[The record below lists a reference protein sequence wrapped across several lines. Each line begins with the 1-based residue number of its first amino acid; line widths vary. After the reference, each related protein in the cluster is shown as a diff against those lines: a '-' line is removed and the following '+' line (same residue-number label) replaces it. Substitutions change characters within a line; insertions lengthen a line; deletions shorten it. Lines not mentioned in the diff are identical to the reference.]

1 MKTLKVLFV
10 LCIMLGIAA
19 TANSQGKGNQVVR
32 PMKGT
37 FYEQTIDASNLTAV
51 KSVFT
56 ANVTHMGRVTGTSI
70 ANMRDKTVIPPN
82 VWTDITNS
90 KIKIAANGDEIYSE
104 SACVTLVFNIPFDYT
119 GTLSAIA
126 TTTGG
131 TGRFEGCTGEVEVS
145 GTFNLIT
152 GIKQYTVDG
161 WIKY

>member
-1 MKTLKVLFV
+1 
-10 LCIMLGIAA
+10 MLGFAA
-19 TANSQGKGNQVVR
+19 SANSQGKQVVR

-37 FYEQTIDASNLTAV
+37 FYEQTVDASNTAAV

-56 ANVTHMGRVTGTSI
+56 ANVTHMGRVTGTSV

-104 SACVTLVFNIPFDYT
+104 SACVTLVFNIPFDGT
-119 GTLSAIA
+119 GTLSAVA

-145 GTFNLIT
+145 GTFNLLT

>member
-1 MKTLKVLFV
+1 
-10 LCIMLGIAA
+10 
-19 TANSQGKGNQVVR
+19 
-32 PMKGT
+32 MKGT
-37 FYEQTIDASNLTAV
+37 FYESPSGISGISLVTGH
-51 KSVFT
+51 
-56 ANVTHMGRVTGTSI
+56 VTHMGRVTGTSV

-104 SACVTLVFNIPFDYT
+104 SACVTLVFNIPFDGT
-119 GTLSAIA
+119 GTLSAVA

-145 GTFNLIT
+145 GTFNLLT

>member
-10 LCIMLGIAA
+10 LCIMLGIALS
-19 TANSQGKGNQVVR
+19 ANSQGKGNQVVR

-37 FYEQTIDASNLTAV
+37 FYEQTVDASNPAAV

-70 ANMRDKTVIPPN
+70 ANMRDRTVIPPN

-104 SACVTLVFNIPFDYT
+104 SACVTLVFNIPLDGT
-119 GTLSAIA
+119 GTLSAVA

-131 TGRFEGCTGEVEVS
+131 TGRFEGCTGEVKVS

>member
-1 MKTLKVLFV
+1 MKTLKILFV
-10 LCIMLGIAA
+10 LCIMLGIS
-19 TANSQGKGNQVVR
+19 ANALSQDKGNQVLR

-37 FYEQTIDASNLTAV
+37 FYEQTVDASNPAAI
-51 KSVFT
+51 KSIFT
-56 ANVTHMGRVTGTSI
+56 ANITHMGFVTGTSI

-82 VWTDITNS
+82 VWTNITNS

-119 GTLSAIA
+119 GTLSAVA

-131 TGRFEGCTGEVEVS
+131 TGRFEGCTGEVEVT

-152 GIKQYTVDG
+152 GIKEYTVEG